1 MDAPPPP
8 DARGDAPPGEPPKK
22 ADRRGLLAALT
33 IDIGPLRRHRDY
45 RLLYLGQ
52 LVSFL
57 GTMMTT
63 VALPYQIYALT
74 RSSLSVGL
82 LGLAELIPL
91 LTTAFIGGALADALD
106 RRKLLLF
113 SEAGLTVCSAL
124 LVVNASLASPRIWPL
139 YVLAALMAGL
149 SGIHRPSLSSLTPRL
164 VDREEIPAIGA
175 LSSLM
180 GSVCMIGGPALGGLL
195 IARGGARVAFAA
207 DVVSF
212 GVSLAALAMIRRVPP
227 PEKAERPG
235 LASILGGL
243 RYAWSRQELIGTYVV
258 DFVAMIF
265 GMPTALFPAMS
276 ERLGGATILGYLYAA
291 PSVGALVATLTSG
304 WTPRVKRHGVAVLW
318 AAFGWG
324 LSIIGFGFSPN
335 LGVALLLLGVAGAAD
350 MVSGV
355 FRQTIWNETI
365 PDALR
370 GRLAGVEMVSY
381 MSGPLLGSVESGLVA
396 AAFGTVASVASGGAL
411 CVLGVAACAWL
422 LPGFR
427 AYDAR
432 AVPLAAAPRPALEPP
447 EQSA

>member
-1 MDAPPPP
+1 MNAPPMP
-8 DARGDAPPGEPPKK
+8 DPEGQGSSSNPPKK
-22 ADRRGLLAALT
+22 AARKGLRALT
-33 IDIGPLRRHRDY
+33 IDVGPLLRHRDY

-52 LVSFL
+52 FVSYL
-57 GTMMTT
+57 GTMMTQ
-63 VALPYQIYALT
+63 VALPYQVYALT
-74 RSSLSVGL
+74 QSSLAVGL

-91 LTTAFIGGALADALD
+91 LFTAFVGGALADALD
-106 RRKLLLF
+106 RRRLLLS
-113 SEAGLTVCSAL
+113 SEAGLAVCSAL
-124 LVVNASLASPRIWPL
+124 LCANASLSTPRLWPL
-139 YVLAALMAGL
+139 YLLAAIMAAL

-175 LSSLM
+175 LGSLM
-180 GSVCMIGGPALGGLL
+180 GSTCMIGGPALGGIL

-207 DVVSF
+207 DVASF
-212 GVSLAALAMIRRVPP
+212 SLSLLALALIRRVPP

-243 RYAWSRQELIGTYVV
+243 RYARSRQELIGTYVV

-265 GMPTALFPAMS
+265 GMPTALFPAMGA
-276 ERLGGATILGYLYAA
+276 RLGGPAMLGYLYAA
-291 PSVGALVATLTSG
+291 PSVGALIATLTSG

-324 LSIIGFGFSPN
+324 LAIIGFGLSPS
-335 LGVALLLLGVAGAAD
+335 LGVAFVLLALAGASD

-365 PDALR
+365 PDRLR

-381 MSGPLLGSVESGLVA
+381 MSGPLLGNVESGLVA
-396 AAFGTVASVASGGAL
+396 AAFGTAASVVSGGIF
-411 CVLGVAACAWL
+411 CVVGVVACAL
-422 LPGFR
+422 FLPGFR

-432 AVPLAAAPRPALEPP
+432 TPRPDADADPP
-447 EQSA
+447 EQPAA

>member
-8 DARGDAPPGEPPKK
+8 DARSDAPPGEPSKK
-22 ADRRGLLAALT
+22 AERRGLLAALT

-52 LVSFL
+52 FVSFL
-57 GTMMTT
+57 GTMMTN

-74 RSSLSVGL
+74 HSSLAVGL

-139 YVLAALMAGL
+139 YVLAALMAAL

-180 GSVCMIGGPALGGLL
+180 GSICMIGGPALGGLL
-195 IARGGARVAFAA
+195 IARGGARVAFGV

-212 GVSLAALAMIRRVPP
+212 AISLVALAMIRRVPP

-276 ERLGGATILGYLYAA
+276 ERLGGAAILGYLYAA

-324 LSIIGFGFSPN
+324 LAIIGFGFSPN

-396 AAFGTVASVASGGAL
+396 AAFGTVASVASGGVF

-432 AVPLAAAPRPALEPP
+432 AMPKTPALEPP
-447 EQSA
+447 APSA

>member
-1 MDAPPPP
+1 MEPPPPP
-8 DARGDAPPGEPPKK
+8 DAESARSRGEPPKK

-45 RLLYLGQ
+45 RLLYIGQ

-57 GTMMTT
+57 GTMMTH
-63 VALPYQIYALT
+63 VALPYQVYTLT
-74 RSSLSVGL
+74 HSSLAVGL
-82 LGLAELIPL
+82 IGLAELIPL
-91 LTTAFIGGALADALD
+91 LMTAFIGGALADALD
-106 RRKLLLF
+106 RRRLLLS
-113 SEAGLTVCSAL
+113 SEAGLAVCSAL
-124 LVVNASLASPRIWPL
+124 LAVNASLESPRLWPL
-139 YVLAALMAGL
+139 YVLAAIMAGL

-180 GSVCMIGGPALGGLL
+180 GSVGMIGGPALGGIL

-207 DVVSF
+207 DMVSF
-212 GVSLAALAMIRRVPP
+212 AVSLVALSMIRRVPP

-243 RYAWSRQELIGTYVV
+243 RYARSRQELIGTYVV

-265 GMPTALFPAMS
+265 GMPIALFPAMG
-276 ERLGGATILGYLYAA
+276 ERLGGAAVLGYLYAA
-291 PSVGALVATLTSG
+291 PSVGALAATLTSG

-318 AAFGWG
+318 AAFAWG
-324 LSIIGFGFSPN
+324 VAIIGFGLSPN

-350 MVSGV
+350 MMSGV

-381 MSGPLLGSVESGLVA
+381 MSGPLLGNVESGLVA
-396 AAFGTVASVASGGAL
+396 AAFGTVASVVSGGAF
-411 CVLGVAACAWL
+411 CVIGVAACAWL

-427 AYDAR
+427 RYDAR
-432 AVPLAAAPRPALEPP
+432 TLPPPLAPEPRSPAE
-447 EQSA
+447 SA